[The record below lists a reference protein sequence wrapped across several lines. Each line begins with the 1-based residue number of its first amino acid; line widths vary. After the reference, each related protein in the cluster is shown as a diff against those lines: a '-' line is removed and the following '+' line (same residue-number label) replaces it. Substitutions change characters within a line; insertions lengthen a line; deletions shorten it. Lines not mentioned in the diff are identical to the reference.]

1 MSLMKAGPSAIAGIV
16 AMQADVW
23 MVIVFSSG
31 PSERDL
37 ASTIEELRSLA
48 ETEHRLVETIDASP
62 IHTFLRTISPM
73 PADAIVFA
81 VRIEEL
87 TDESLLEFD
96 AVRTQLLGRTILFC
110 TTELGLKRLALLCPN
125 VYSWIGGQCFV
136 FDGNEGVM
144 NVEER
149 LESLRRHFHLSDAE
163 VIDRARLGT
172 LPTDPAFV
180 EWLALLGRGDL
191 LGA

>member
-1 MSLMKAGPSAIAGIV
+1 
-16 AMQADVW
+16 MQAEVW

-31 PSERDL
+31 PSDHEL
-37 ASTIEELRSLA
+37 ASTIEELRALP
-48 ETEHRLVETIDASP
+48 ETEHRPVEIIDASP
-62 IHTFLRTISPM
+62 IHTFLRTIFPM
-73 PADAIVFA
+73 PEDVIVFA

-87 TDESLLEFD
+87 TDEYLREFD
-96 AVRTQLLGRTILFC
+96 AARNQLLGKTILFC
-110 TTELGLKRLALLCPN
+110 TTELGLERLALLCPN
-125 VYSWIGGQCFV
+125 VYSWIGGQCFA
-136 FDGNEGVM
+136 FDESEGVM

-163 VIDRARLGT
+163 VIEHATLGT